1 MSYLKSK
8 ETEEPACEI
17 KDVIANSKDII
28 FLTGSYRD
36 FFGKLFRANKIK
48 IFNEIINLLKDNFHD
63 RIYFEI
69 TKIIKIEFK
78 LISLGSF
85 SKK

>member
-1 MSYLKSK
+1 MKEKIFAIIGKPLSHSLSPLMHSYWYKKYSINAK
-8 ETEEPACEI
+8 YEPIEIEQNEI

-48 IFNEIINLLKDNFHD
+48 FL
-63 RIYFEI
+63 
-69 TKIIKIEFK
+69 
-78 LISLGSF
+78 
-85 SKK
+85 